1 MKKQLTLFFA
11 ITITS
16 VAVLIAV
23 ASGLE
28 RGSTLFDQ
36 VIFVTLAV
44 SVTLLAHLLP
54 ALIQGRLALV
64 VWAFCLV
71 VSFYGYMVFF
81 TGSQSRTG
89 EAQAEHVLASDS
101 SLDRLADLKLSRDA
115 IQSRSISLIANDLS
129 VTKES
134 HKRSALLLEL
144 QEAKRK
150 ITLQKQIDAMRDSI
164 GKERDSV
171 SHSDVVTKSL
181 GVTGGTVSFVV
192 AFLMSLLVEISGA
205 ILWFNL
211 LHAKPSEPEQAKSE
225 NVHKAVNQDLVQV
238 MQAISSGKCQKS
250 QRAIRQY
257 LGCSQSKATELN
269 RLVKTSL
276 H

>member
-1 MKKQLTLFFA
+1 
-11 ITITS
+11 
-16 VAVLIAV
+16 
-23 ASGLE
+23 
-28 RGSTLFDQ
+28 Q

-144 QEAKRK
+144 QE
-150 ITLQKQIDAMRDSI
+150 
-164 GKERDSV
+164 
-171 SHSDVVTKSL
+171 
-181 GVTGGTVSFVV
+181 
-192 AFLMSLLVEISGA
+192 
-205 ILWFNL
+205 
-211 LHAKPSEPEQAKSE
+211 
-225 NVHKAVNQDLVQV
+225 
-238 MQAISSGKCQKS
+238 
-250 QRAIRQY
+250 
-257 LGCSQSKATELN
+257 
-269 RLVKTSL
+269 
-276 H
+276 